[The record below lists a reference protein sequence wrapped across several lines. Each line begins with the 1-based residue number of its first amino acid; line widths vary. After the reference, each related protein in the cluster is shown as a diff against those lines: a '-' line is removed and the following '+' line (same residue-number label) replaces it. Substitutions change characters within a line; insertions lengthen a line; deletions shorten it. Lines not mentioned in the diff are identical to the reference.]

1 MEVLLGTIF
10 VLSLYLTSAGQYI
23 KSQHSPTALIKPTS
37 MSCPCATSSPITETC
52 PVFSSC
58 HAKARTHMFSC
69 CLDRAGRCTWPT
81 QEMPLEHLALVAK
94 ELSFLGPTG
103 LNIQRNSSWQATT
116 PRALPRQQTETYPSL
131 PETKT
136 YWLVLELQSEGFT
149 THLEATE
156 MLSGNVGQGM
166 SFLHNL
172 SASTAHHRF
181 SEQLIHLYGALIF
194 ALTHRIC
201 PRSPSLE
208 ASRIYN
214 CCSTGLYIFTYFKS
228 CCLRV
233 WFPITLKWGNEV
245 LPEIPPL
252 ETLTGL
258 GIPSTTGAIKNKSGC
273 LDNHKGW
280 ETTKN

>member
-1 MEVLLGTIF
+1 MTTHLSANCKPFQKPWKVGAIFTHSGSLLEGSSHMYL
-10 VLSLYLTSAGQYI
+10 VPLS
-23 KSQHSPTALIKPTS
+23 H
-37 MSCPCATSSPITETC
+37 
-52 PVFSSC
+52 
-58 HAKARTHMFSC
+58 
-69 CLDRAGRCTWPT
+69 
-81 QEMPLEHLALVAK
+81 
-94 ELSFLGPTG
+94 
-103 LNIQRNSSWQATT
+103 
-116 PRALPRQQTETYPSL
+116 
-131 PETKT
+131 
-136 YWLVLELQSEGFT
+136 LVLQFWGLLQRGCSLIFCFWRLQWGLRSWVPQNCNNQRGRLMPPRHCTDRRNETHSQSFYKRGLYICPEASAWEEGFKFAT
-149 THLEATE
+149 YLEATE

-233 WFPITLKWGNEV
+233 WFPITLK
-245 LPEIPPL
+245 
-252 ETLTGL
+252 
-258 GIPSTTGAIKNKSGC
+258 
-273 LDNHKGW
+273 
-280 ETTKN
+280 